1 MSKIKKSKNVIID
14 PTISAGGNIHIGD
27 VVNNYNTVAKEET
40 EVNSTEKEVIA
51 KEARKLIATN
61 KIKEVLTYLEK
72 EVGGIDGEISK
83 QIAQQSAKWN
93 KYKKEERIGILTE
106 EQKGVQFSRIINSL
120 LEIVGELQE
129 G

>member
-1 MSKIKKSKNVIID
+1 MLMFVKVDNPKSY
-14 PTISAGGNIHIGD
+14 SGGDNKGSS
-27 VVNNYNTVAKEET
+27 YN
-40 EVNSTEKEVIA
+40 
-51 KEARKLIATN
+51 L
-61 KIKEVLTYLEK
+61 LTYLEK

-83 QIAQQSAKWN
+83 QIAQQSAKWT